1 MSKRVRQLVFTIS
14 LIIFLILLFLILI
27 YPQQLTA
34 GDAVIRRL
42 VNQYRSP
49 VANAFW
55 RQYTSLFNAQASFF
69 WACGVSLAA
78 LLSRNWRFFLRISAG
93 IFGGIL
99 LNHVIKIMVCR
110 PRPFVNVL
118 MHYSGFSFPSGHS
131 STVVLIFGSLIIM
144 ANRFVRSPKWRWTI
158 DTVLVL
164 LIILIGFSRI
174 YVGAHYPSDVLA
186 GLSLGTAV
194 ISGLDLLANR
204 LNQHSTG
211 KNKW

>member
-1 MSKRVRQLVFTIS
+1 MKKRANWLLFIIS
-14 LIIFLILLFLILI
+14 LLIFITLLILI
-27 YPQQLTA
+27 LIVPRRVTDIDSA
-34 GDAVIRRL
+34 IRAW
-42 VNQYRSP
+42 VNQFHSP
-49 VANAFW
+49 VNNAIW
-55 RQYTSLFNAQASFF
+55 RQCTSLFNAQASFF
-69 WACGVSLAA
+69 WACCVSLAA
-78 LLSRNWRFFLRISAG
+78 FCSRNLRFGLRISVG
-93 IFGGIL
+93 IFGGL
-99 LNHVIKIMVCR
+99 LINHVIKILVCR

-131 STVVLIFGSLIIM
+131 STVVLIFGSLMIM

-158 DTVLVL
+158 DAVLVL

-194 ISGLDLLANR
+194 ISGLDLLADR